1 MLELRKDDDA
11 DLDHPMRSA
20 VSAAKLLAGMRE
32 ADPVTALNELSGWLD
47 TIKDIR
53 DQDER
58 VRSEVLSL
66 IQEASAVHMS
76 ALLAQ
81 FLARPTGKR
90 GASESRWKTLS
101 DYLTAL
107 TGALHGSAR
116 VLLKEAATNP
126 SLQLPAAADAAR
138 CLHACRMLAKA
149 CLVRYLSVPFTLW
162 RLAYGAHDD
171 AEKAGCA
178 ATPVRMHAS
187 HKTTTTVTQ
196 ELLRLLMLQSSAPEM
211 MAPEQIEVADR
222 VIEQLGQDF
231 TLRPRGVTDNPFCFD
246 SSSDRPPRRA
256 LGQPQDPN
264 TEVRY
269 FGAGA
274 GFDALERLYKHLA
287 TIRTAEIKA
296 LGALGKDIAPH
307 AQISAIRHLL
317 AFWGA
322 TCPYTSPARSPATG
336 ELRVIHRYAQVWQH
350 LSCARS
356 ATSELALAEDGE
368 GAPSAPETWILQDAG
383 GNELGAEI
391 PQPSSDWARCG
402 DVVAVSMNGNDE
414 CWLGMIRSMH
424 AESGGGLHANIAI
437 LSRDPQTVQLR
448 TLIATGEENAYSEQ
462 AAQEFAFNRA
472 CAIILSDGSAA
483 PQKPNF
489 LLPPEN
495 WKEGRVY
502 EATVQGSA
510 RYLRGVQLLRRG
522 DDYVRATFEWVA
534 QT

>member
-1 MLELRKDDDA
+1 MLEWLKKDDGHP
-11 DLDHPMRSA
+11 DHPMRNPA
-20 VSAAKLLAGMRE
+20 SAAKLLAEIRE
-32 ADPVTALNELSGWLD
+32 ADPLTALNKLSGWLD
-47 TIKDIR
+47 MLEGIPSH
-53 DQDER
+53 DER

-66 IQEASAVHMS
+66 IQEASGAHLS

-81 FLARPTGKR
+81 FLAKPTGKR
-90 GASESRWKTLS
+90 GTSESSWKTLNN
-101 DYLTAL
+101 YLTEL
-107 TGALHGSAR
+107 TGALYESAR

-126 SLQLPAAADAAR
+126 SLQLPGAADAAR
-138 CLHACRMLAKA
+138 CLHACRMMAKA
-149 CLVRYLSVPFTLW
+149 CLVRYLSAPPKLW
-162 RLAYGAHDD
+162 RLAYAIHDD
-171 AEKAGCA
+171 AEKVACA
-178 ATPVRMHAS
+178 ATPVRIHAS

-211 MAPEQIEVADR
+211 MAPEQIVVADR
-222 VIEQLGQDF
+222 VIEQLGDDF

-256 LGQPQDPN
+256 VGQPQDPD

-269 FGAGA
+269 FGAGTA
-274 GFDALERLYKHLA
+274 FDALERLYKQLA
-287 TIRTAEIKA
+287 TFRTAEIKA

-307 AQISAIRHLL
+307 AQISTLRHLL
-317 AFWGA
+317 AFWTA

-350 LSCARS
+350 LSRAPS
-356 ATSELALAEDGE
+356 ATSELALAEDGD
-368 GAPSAPETWILQDAG
+368 GAPAALETWILQDAG

-402 DVVAVSMNGNDE
+402 NVVGVSMNGNDE
-414 CWLGMIRSMH
+414 YWLGMIRSMH
-424 AESGGGLHANIAI
+424 AEWGGCLHANIAI

-448 TLIATGEENAYSEQ
+448 ALIAKGEENVYSEQ
-462 AAQEFAFNRA
+462 AAQQFALNRVR
-472 CAIILSDGSAA
+472 AIILSDGSAA
-483 PQKPNF
+483 SQKANL
-489 LLPPEN
+489 LLPPES

-502 EATVQGSA
+502 EATVKGSA

-534 QT
+534 QV